1 MRSTLKEIA
10 AKANVSIS
18 TVSRIIN
25 NDQSKPASPETREK
39 VWKIVRELGYVPNLN
54 ARTLV
59 KNQSQEEQPLKTKA
73 IGCIFTSTKDTFTDP
88 FFSIIARGVQL
99 EAAKRGYV
107 LGYSF
112 SSCDMTQA
120 ALYNNVTSNQVDGA
134 VVLGRFDREFL
145 GFLKTNFPN
154 LVYAGL
160 NCVNSDFDEVICDAY
175 QASMQAVNHLI
186 GLGHR
191 KIGYL
196 GPVPETEADGVINE
210 HRYEGFVRAMTEN
223 GLPVRPEWLQGVEL
237 TSDASYQRMQQLL
250 QIEDQPTALFCA
262 NDTVAIGAMKAAR
275 EAGRRIPE
283 ELSLIGIDD
292 IEMAAYVTP
301 ALTTIRVPKEE
312 LGKFAAKILIDRIE
326 GGHGLP
332 VRVNVPFELVV
343 RESCAAPKEG

>member
-25 NDQSKPASPETREK
+25 DDQSKPASPETKER

-54 ARTLV
+54 ARTL
-59 KNQSQEEQPLKTKA
+59 KNQSPEEQPLRTKA
-73 IGCIFTSTKDTFTDP
+73 IGCIFTSTRDTFTDP
-88 FFSIIARGVQL
+88 FFSIIARGIQL
-99 EAAKRGYV
+99 EAAQRGYV

-112 SSCDMTQA
+112 SSCDMTQS
-120 ALYNNVTSNQVDGA
+120 ALYNNITSNRVDGA

-145 GFLKTNFPN
+145 EFLKNNFPN

-160 NCVNSDFDEVICDAY
+160 NCVNSGFDEVICDAY
-175 QASMQAVNHLI
+175 RASIQAVKYLI
-186 GLGHR
+186 GLGHA

-196 GPVPETEADGVINE
+196 GPVPEAESGNGVINE
-210 HRYEGFVRAMTEN
+210 HRYEGFCRAMAEN
-223 GLPVRPEWLQGVEL
+223 DLPVHSEWIQGVEL
-237 TSDASYQRMQQLL
+237 TSDASYQRMKQLL
-250 QIEDQPTALFCA
+250 HQEQLPTAFFCA
-262 NDTVAIGAMKAAR
+262 NDTVAIGAMRAAR
-275 EAGRRIPE
+275 EAGLRIPE
-283 ELSLIGIDD
+283 DLSLVGIDD

-326 GGHGLP
+326 GGHTLP
-332 VRVNVPFELVV
+332 VRLDIPFELVV
-343 RESCAAPKEG
+343 RESCAAPNGQ